1 MFDYFK
7 PPELPTFDS
16 KANTISAEVRLFA
29 AFCLAFGDKLNGQ
42 ISWCGQCPKEKEE
55 ERNAYS
61 LSSAE
66 GLPLGISNKK

>member
-29 AFCLAFGDKLNGQ
+29 AFCLAFGDKLNGL
-42 ISWCGQCPKEKEE
+42 ISRYGECPKEKEE

-61 LSSAE
+61 FSSAK
-66 GLPLGISNKK
+66 GLPLSISNEK

>member
-42 ISWCGQCPKEKEE
+42 FSRCDQCPKEKEE